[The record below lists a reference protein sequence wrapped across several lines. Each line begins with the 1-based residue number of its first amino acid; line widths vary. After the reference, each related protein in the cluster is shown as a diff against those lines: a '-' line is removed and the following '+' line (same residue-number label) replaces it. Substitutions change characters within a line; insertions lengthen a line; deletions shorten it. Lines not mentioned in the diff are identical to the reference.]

1 MFSSVING
9 STDRKLISMSN
20 ISFSNTHFDSY
31 KALLSTDGIELDAN
45 LQISLSNIMF
55 SNISFSRTGTLIEC
69 KQQLPTYLTIT
80 GSSFTNLTAA
90 VLAIESSNNQNA
102 NLATSVQ
109 INDTVFDS
117 IDDQYNSLINVNEG
131 GQLEINN

>member
-9 STDRKLISMSN
+9 STDRKLISLSN
-20 ISFSNTHFDSY
+20 ISFRNTHYDSY

-55 SNISFSRTGTLIEC
+55 SDISFSRTGTLIDC

-80 GSSFTNLTAA
+80 DSSFTNLTAA
-90 VLAIESSNNQNA
+90 MLVVESSNIQNT
-102 NLATSVQ
+102 NLKTLVQ
-109 INDTVFDS
+109 INDTMFDN

>member
-1 MFSSVING
+1 
-9 STDRKLISMSN
+9 MSN
-20 ISFSNTHFDSY
+20 ISFSDTHFDSN
-31 KALLSTDGIELDAN
+31 KALLSTDGVELDAN

-55 SNISFSRTGTLIEC
+55 SNISFPRTGTLIEC

-80 GSSFTNLTAA
+80 DSSFTNLTAA
-90 VLAIESSNNQNA
+90 VLVVESSNIQNT
-102 NLATSVQ
+102 NLKTLVQ

>member
-9 STDRKLISMSN
+9 STDRKLISLSN
-20 ISFSNTHFDSY
+20 ISFRNAHYDSY

-45 LQISLSNIMF
+45 LQISLSNIML

-80 GSSFTNLTAA
+80 DSSFTNLTAA
-90 VLAIESSNNQNA
+90 VLVVESSNIQNT
-102 NLATSVQ
+102 NLKTLVQ

-117 IDDQYNSLINVNEG
+117 INDQYNSLINVNEG